1 MTSTRRQDVFTK
13 NTNPLYKIYK
23 PAKPDHEPPQYFPAK
38 GRRQIYDFLQ
48 SKVNV
53 HMKFGMSALLITV
66 YIDHM
71 TPEDN
76 LTSTQRTMRTVK
88 NEHFPEALK
97 ERIEQGENIKS
108 THNVKKISFS
118 KSIAI

>member
-1 MTSTRRQDVFTK
+1 
-13 NTNPLYKIYK
+13 
-23 PAKPDHEPPQYFPAK
+23 
-38 GRRQIYDFLQ
+38 
-48 SKVNV
+48 
-53 HMKFGMSALLITV
+53 
-66 YIDHM
+66 M

-118 KSIAI
+118 KFISIY

>member
-1 MTSTRRQDVFTK
+1 
-13 NTNPLYKIYK
+13 
-23 PAKPDHEPPQYFPAK
+23 
-38 GRRQIYDFLQ
+38 
-48 SKVNV
+48 
-53 HMKFGMSALLITV
+53 MKFGNPAFLITV

-88 NEHFPEALK
+88 NEHYPEALK

-118 KSIAI
+118 KSTSTYNLNRRKQELTN

>member
-1 MTSTRRQDVFTK
+1 
-13 NTNPLYKIYK
+13 
-23 PAKPDHEPPQYFPAK
+23 
-38 GRRQIYDFLQ
+38 
-48 SKVNV
+48 
-53 HMKFGMSALLITV
+53 
-66 YIDHM
+66 M

-118 KSIAI
+118 KSFSLY